1 MPNDFALRPYAPAD
15 CPALAAL
22 FYDTVHTVA
31 AADYTP
37 AQLDA
42 WADGAPDLA
51 AWDASFRAHRTL
63 VAVEARRSSALP
75 TLRRRKATS
84 TAFMYTRTASAAA
97 WRPRCARRWRLP
109 ARRRASQPTPRA
121 RRGRF
126 SNAAATAC
134 CAPRPWCAAVWRLK
148 TL

>member
-1 MPNDFALRPYAPAD
+1 MPNNFTLRPYAPSD

-42 WADGAPDLA
+42 WADGRPDLA

-63 VAVEARRSSALP
+63 VAVEGRTIIGFADLAPEQGYLDRLYVHKDRQRRGVASALCAE
-75 TLRRRKATS
+75 LE
-84 TAFMYTRTASAAA
+84 AA
-97 WRPRCARRWRLP
+97 C
-109 ARRRASQPTPRA
+109 PTPRA

-126 SNAAATAC
+126 SSAAATAC
-134 CAPRPWCAAVWRLK
+134 CVRRPWSAMAWRLK
-148 TL
+148 IL